1 MRAAIEAELGV
12 QVVSASSRPGG
23 FSPGLASKLVA
34 EDGREIFLKVVLA
47 SVNRESVGIHRR
59 EARIAAALPRVPE
72 IPEFLWSLDDGQFVA
87 LAFEYVDGSTPPLP
101 WLRTDL
107 ERVLGALERL
117 SDALTPSPIEVETA
131 ADELAPALS
140 RWQTADVAELARLP
154 PAWRDR
160 LDELVDLERRWPEA
174 ASGKSLL
181 HLDVRADNVLL
192 TPDRV
197 HFVDWPWA
205 AIGARWLDVVAMLP
219 SVAMQGGPLPED
231 IWDAHPSARRRGRR
245 RGRLLPRRIRRHAH
259 DRRDA
264 ARSTGVADVARVPG
278 RSGPARSRVAGPP
291 SRLGRCGGDARAAP
305 AVVAASVT
313 RKSRAPSPSGSWAC
327 PAGVRATS
335 STSTRCFGTL

>member
-1 MRAAIEAELGV
+1 MTGAEGNDSFPPAEGPRLAWADLPAKVRAAVEAELGV
-12 QVVSASSRPGG
+12 QIVSASSRRGG

-47 SVNRESVGIHRR
+47 SVNRESVAIHRR

-72 IPEFLWSLDDGQFVA
+72 IPEFLWSLDDGGFVA
-87 LAFEYVDGSTPPLP
+87 LAFEYVDGATPPLP

-117 SDALTPSPIEVETA
+117 SDALTPSPIEVESA

-154 PAWRDR
+154 SAWRDR
-160 LDELVDLERRWPEA
+160 LDDLVDLERRWPEA

-192 TPDRV
+192 TSDRV

-205 AIGARWLDVVAMLP
+205 AVGARWLDVVGMLP
-219 SVAMQGGPLPED
+219 SVVMQGGPAPED
-231 IWDAHPSARRRGRR
+231 VWDAHPWRAGVDDDAVDCFLAAFAGMLTIGGMQPAPPGLPTLRAFQAVQGRHARAWLARRRGWIDAVETPA
-245 RGRLLPRRIRRHAH
+245 LLPQ
-259 DRRDA
+259 
-264 ARSTGVADVARVPG
+264 
-278 RSGPARSRVAGPP
+278 
-291 SRLGRCGGDARAAP
+291 
-305 AVVAASVT
+305 
-313 RKSRAPSPSGSWAC
+313 
-327 PAGVRATS
+327 
-335 STSTRCFGTL
+335 